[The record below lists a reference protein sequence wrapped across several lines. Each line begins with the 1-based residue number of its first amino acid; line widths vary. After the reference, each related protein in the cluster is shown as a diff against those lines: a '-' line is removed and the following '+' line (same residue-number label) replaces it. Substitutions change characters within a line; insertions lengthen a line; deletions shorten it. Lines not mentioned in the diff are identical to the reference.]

1 MDWEFD
7 GKNIEAANVNHL
19 SKGDEEEEEE
29 EEMGSSGGPIPKN
42 PKVADKAKSLD
53 KRNL

>member
-19 SKGDEEEEEE
+19 SKGDEE